1 MRKTFT
7 ILVLLLVVAACKNT
21 DSNKN
26 DKINASQWLLGKW
39 QSKSTDGY
47 LQETWKKVND
57 STFQA
62 TSYYIKEEDTLHFET
77 ITLQQKGEELTYSA
91 AVKGQNDDK
100 PVAFKLTTA
109 TEKQLVFENPKH
121 DYPQKI
127 SYTQT
132 TPNNLVAKISGI
144 QQAKPTSEQ
153 FSMKKIK

>member
-7 ILVLLLVVAACKNT
+7 ILVLLLVVAACKNS

-26 DKINASQWLLGKW
+26 DKIKASQWLLGKW